1 MAEYWLSILILL
13 CGIVAAILA
22 YKLYR
27 YLLAR
32 ADITASQLDDI
43 IVLSFGKP
51 LIVAILALTVYF
63 SITYLDV
70 PPEFAWVQSSR
81 YLFVFY
87 IFLAGWVVSVFT
99 QSFIE
104 LYGRWLSSRTET
116 EIDDKI
122 IGFLEI
128 TARYIVWFI
137 AFLLALSYLEIDI
150 TPLVAGAGII
160 GLAVA
165 LAAQDILSNFF
176 GGALIVIDKPFKVN
190 DRIRVEEHLGD
201 VVSIGPRS
209 TRIKTLDYQILTIPN
224 SKIAS
229 SIIINYAMPDV
240 KLKVKIPVSVAYG
253 SDIAR
258 VKEILAGIAKES
270 AEEVDYILRDPAP
283 SVYFLE
289 FGASSLDFMMVV
301 WASAF
306 NMSWEV
312 KDHINSRID
321 ESFRE
326 EGIEIPFPQMDV
338 HVRE

>member
-1 MAEYWLSILILL
+1 MAEYWLSFFILFG
-13 CGIVAAILA
+13 GIFAAILA

-32 ADITASQLDDI
+32 VDITASQLDDI
-43 IVLSFGKP
+43 IVLSIGKP
-51 LIVAILALTVYF
+51 LIVAILALTIYF
-63 SITYLDV
+63 SITFLDV
-70 PPEFAWVQSSR
+70 PPELGWVQNSR
-81 YLFVFY
+81 YLFAFY
-87 IFLAGWVVSVFT
+87 ILLAGWVVSVFA

-104 LYGRWLSSRTET
+104 LYGRWLSARTDT

-128 TARYIVWFI
+128 TARYIIWFI
-137 AFLLALSYLEIDI
+137 AFLLVLSYLEIDI

-209 TRIKTLDYQILTIPN
+209 TRIRTLDYQLLTIPN

-253 SDIAR
+253 SDVKR
-258 VKEILAGIAKES
+258 VKEILVDIAKEA
-270 AEEVDYILRDPAP
+270 AEEVDFILHEPAP

-306 NMSWEV
+306 NLAWEV
-312 KDHINSRID
+312 KDHINNRID
-321 ESFRE
+321 ERFRE

-338 HVRE
+338 HMRD

>member
-13 CGIVAAILA
+13 CGIFAAIIA
-22 YKLYR
+22 YKMYR

-32 ADITASQLDDI
+32 VDITASQLDDI
-43 IVLSFGKP
+43 IVLSIGKP
-51 LIVAILALTVYF
+51 LIVAILAFSVYF
-63 SITYLDV
+63 SISYLDL
-70 PPEFAWVQSSR
+70 PPEFAWVHSSR
-81 YLFVFY
+81 YLFAFY
-87 IFLAGWVVSVFT
+87 ILLGGWVVSVFA
-99 QSFIE
+99 QSFVE
-104 LYGRWLSSRTET
+104 LYGRWLSARTDT

-128 TARYIVWFI
+128 TARYIIWFI
-137 AFLLALSYLEIDI
+137 AFLLVLSYLQIDI

-209 TRIKTLDYQILTIPN
+209 TRIRTLDYQILTIPN
-224 SKIAS
+224 STIAN

-253 SDIAR
+253 SDIAK
-258 VKEILAGIAKES
+258 VKEILTGIAKD
-270 AEEVDYILRDPAP
+270 AADEVSYILREPAP

-321 ESFRE
+321 ERFRE